1 MLIVLLSANN
11 HFRMRRSIKFRDNL
25 VWDLFFLH
33 LLFLKNLY
41 GEQWNIFFMVFSIS
55 YTIFFLKSRKDKVIK
70 MKTRNKSSKCFSKL
84 NEHWS
89 SPKQKLYKKTLL
101 YVSVIG
107 YVNLAKY
114 RDSTFIAENADF
126 IRGAKISSNRI
137 HRLRLVNLM

>member
-1 MLIVLLSANN
+1 LLSANN
-11 HFRMRRSIKFRDNL
+11 HFRMRRSRKFRDNL
-25 VWDLFFLH
+25 VWDLFSLH
-33 LLFLKNLY
+33 LLFLKICMENSETFFY
-41 GEQWNIFFMVFSIS
+41 GFFYFI
-55 YTIFFLKSRKDKVIK
+55 YNFFLKSRKDKVIK

-126 IRGAKISSNRI
+126 IRGATISSNRI